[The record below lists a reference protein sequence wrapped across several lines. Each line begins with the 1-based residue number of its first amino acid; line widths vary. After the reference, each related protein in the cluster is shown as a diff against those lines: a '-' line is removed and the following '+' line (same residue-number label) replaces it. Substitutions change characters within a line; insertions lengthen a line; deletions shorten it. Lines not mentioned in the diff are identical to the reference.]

1 FEVPAATLV
10 DAALHYDWKNMKFQ
24 LNASNLFDKQYVSTC
39 FNREFGCFYGE
50 GRKITGS
57 MKYRW

>member
-1 FEVPAATLV
+1 
-10 DAALHYDWKNMKFQ
+10 MKFQ
-24 LNASNLFDKQYVSTC
+24 LNASNLFDKTYVSTC
-39 FNREFGCFYGE
+39 FDRSFGCFYGE